1 MTSAATFS
9 GVLRGELLKAR
20 TSPVT
25 WGFAAAIVALTALNT
40 SLSLSD
46 ALTPLS
52 TEDGV
57 RHVFTAG
64 RDFAVLFV
72 ALGAVGAAGEFRHRT
87 AVPTF
92 LATPARDRVLVAK
105 ALAYA
110 AFGLLVALG
119 CVVVQLGIGLPWI
132 AAEAPSVSPF
142 SAAVVEPCLAGLLS
156 GVAYTSVGVALGTL
170 VRNQVV
176 ALVATFGWFAV
187 AENALATLAPDVSRF
202 LPGGLFSGTD
212 QVELL
217 ALPLAV
223 ALLLAYALA
232 LGAIAAR
239 TTLRRD
245 I

>member
-1 MTSAATFS
+1 MTAATSFP

-25 WGFAAAIVALTALNT
+25 WGFTAAIVLLTALNT

-46 ALTPLS
+46 SLTLLD

-57 RHVFTAG
+57 RHAFAAG

-92 LATPARDRVLVAK
+92 LATPVRDRVLVAK
-105 ALAYA
+105 VLAYA
-110 AFGLLVALG
+110 ALGLLVAFG
-119 CVVVQLGIGLPWI
+119 CVAVQLAIGLPWI

-142 SAAVVEPCLAGLLS
+142 GSAVVEPCLASLLS
-156 GVAYTSVGVALGTL
+156 GVAYASVGVGLGTL
-170 VRNQVV
+170 LRNQVV
-176 ALVATFGWFAV
+176 ALVVTFGWFAV

-217 ALPLAV
+217 ALPVAV
-223 ALLLAYALA
+223 ALLTAYALV

>member
-1 MTSAATFS
+1 MTAATSFS

-25 WGFAAAIVALTALNT
+25 WGFTAAIVLLTALNT

-46 ALTPLS
+46 TLTPLD
-52 TEDGV
+52 TEEGV
-57 RHVFTAG
+57 RHAFAAG

-92 LATPARDRVLVAK
+92 LVTPVRDRVLVAK
-105 ALAYA
+105 VLAYA
-110 AFGLLVALG
+110 VFGLLVALG
-119 CVVVQLGIGLPWI
+119 CVAVQLAIGLPWI

-142 SAAVVEPCLAGLLS
+142 GSAVAEPCLASLLS
-156 GVAYTSVGVALGTL
+156 GVAYASVGVGLGTL
-170 VRNQVV
+170 LRNQVV
-176 ALVATFGWFAV
+176 ALVVTFGWFAV
-187 AENALATLAPDVSRF
+187 AENALATLAPDVARF

-217 ALPLAV
+217 ALPVAV
-223 ALLLAYALA
+223 ALLTAYALV